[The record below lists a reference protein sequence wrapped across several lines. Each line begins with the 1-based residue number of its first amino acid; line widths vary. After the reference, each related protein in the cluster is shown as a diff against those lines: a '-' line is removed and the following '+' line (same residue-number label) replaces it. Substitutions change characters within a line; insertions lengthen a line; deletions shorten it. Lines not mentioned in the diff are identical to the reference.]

1 MAKLW
6 YLPISS
12 GLATFA
18 LAFSFLSVQ
27 TFLSAAPIQ
36 SGISATTPLFT
47 VNRFRKGDRLPLYRP
62 DAAPLDQRLPDGL
75 QTQKKVPLGCD
86 PSFSPVASP
95 AKAKVYGRCMA

>member
-12 GLATFA
+12 GLAAFA

-36 SGISATTPLFT
+36 SGIGATAPIFT
-47 VNRFRKGDRLPLYRP
+47 VNHFRKGDRLPLHRP
-62 DAAPLDQRLPDGL
+62 DAAPTGQPAPDGL

-86 PSFSPVASP
+86 PSFSPVSSP
-95 AKAKVYGRCMA
+95 LTARIYGRCMA

>member
-1 MAKLW
+1 MAKFL
-6 YLPISS
+6 YLPLSS
-12 GLATFA
+12 GFAAFA

-36 SGISATTPLFT
+36 TGLSATTPLFS
-47 VNRFRKGDRLPLYRP
+47 VNQYRKGDRLPLYRP
-62 DAAPLDQRLPDGL
+62 EAAPLEQRAPDGL

-95 AKAKVYGRCMA
+95 ATAKVYGRCMA